1 MTLSLE
7 ALTGETKVSL
17 RQRVTRL
24 AQRLVDVLVFAISFQ
39 LAYQLRFDFA
49 IPPAAAEQLTVQL
62 PYVVLLQ
69 VITLS
74 LFGIQTFIW
83 RYVGMAELKAFIGAA
98 LTSGSVLLAAR
109 LWLLHE
115 SWSNWRV
122 PLSVILLDSGL
133 AFGGLL
139 AVRLLRRSL
148 YEWRRKGNGSQQG
161 EAPPRSPVL
170 LIGAGRS
177 GMMAAREIQS
187 NPESALDVRG
197 FIDDDPNKKGTVIH
211 GVRVLGD
218 TQDLARLVAK
228 HQVDHVV
235 VTIEK
240 LSRSQFKRIRDVC
253 AAVPVKLRI
262 SPSMSQILDGRLT
275 VSRIRD
281 VQVDDLLGRAPVDL
295 DLSDMARLI
304 GGRTVMVTGAGGS
317 IGSELVRQVARFAP
331 GRVLLV
337 ERSEFALF
345 NIEREMGAARPDIE
359 FRPVLADIAVEAR
372 MRAVFEEHRP
382 ALVLHAAAHKHVPM
396 LEHNPTEAITNNVL
410 ATQTLARLA
419 GEYEVEVFVLISTDK
434 AVRPTSVMGASKRLT
449 ELVIQSVNR
458 SFATRYV
465 AVRFGNVIGSA
476 GSVIPIFQQQIRKG
490 GPVVVTS
497 PEMVRY
503 FMTIPEAAQL
513 VLQAAAMGVGGEIFI
528 LDMGEPV
535 RILDLAKETI
545 RLSGFKPFVDIDIV
559 FSGLRP
565 GEKLFEELAVTGEDI
580 ARTRHPKIFIGKLAP
595 YPDDLL
601 RHVLDRLTVLTLED
615 DQQALRA
622 YLNQVLPEA
631 HLTVAN
637 IEGGEPEPAA
647 MMATASMGPLSV
659 PASGRAG

>member
-1 MTLSLE
+1 M
-7 ALTGETKVSL
+7 
-17 RQRVTRL
+17 
-24 AQRLVDVLVFAISFQ
+24 
-39 LAYQLRFDFA
+39 
-49 IPPAAAEQLTVQL
+49 
-62 PYVVLLQ
+62 
-69 VITLS
+69 
-74 LFGIQTFIW
+74 
-83 RYVGMAELKAFIGAA
+83 
-98 LTSGSVLLAAR
+98 
-109 LWLLHE
+109 
-115 SWSNWRV
+115 
-122 PLSVILLDSGL
+122 
-133 AFGGLL
+133 
-139 AVRLLRRSL
+139 
-148 YEWRRKGNGSQQG
+148 
-161 EAPPRSPVL
+161 
-170 LIGAGRS
+170 
-177 GMMAAREIQS
+177 
-187 NPESALDVRG
+187 
-197 FIDDDPNKKGTVIH
+197 
-211 GVRVLGD
+211 
-218 TQDLARLVAK
+218 
-228 HQVDHVV
+228 
-235 VTIEK
+235 
-240 LSRSQFKRIRDVC
+240 
-253 AAVPVKLRI
+253 
-262 SPSMSQILDGRLT
+262 
-275 VSRIRD
+275 
-281 VQVDDLLGRAPVDL
+281 
-295 DLSDMARLI
+295 
-304 GGRTVMVTGAGGS
+304 
-317 IGSELVRQVARFAP
+317 
-331 GRVLLV
+331 
-337 ERSEFALF
+337 
-345 NIEREMGAARPDIE
+345 
-359 FRPVLADIAVEAR
+359 
-372 MRAVFEEHRP
+372 
-382 ALVLHAAAHKHVPM
+382 
-396 LEHNPTEAITNNVL
+396 
-410 ATQTLARLA
+410 
-419 GEYEVEVFVLISTDK
+419 FVLISTDK